1 MWKKFQSS
9 FELTG
14 YITMLSMITEQLI
27 LWFQSSFELTG
38 YITCS
43 VLVCIHHRRGVSK
56 LFRAYVLYNYEGI
69 EGYGNL
75 SDAFQSSFELTGYI
89 TGFQLMI
96 L

>member
-1 MWKKFQSS
+1 MEKVSKLFRAYRLYNDAEYDNRTVD
-9 FELTG
+9 F
-14 YITMLSMITEQLI
+14 M
-27 LWFQSSFELTG
+27 
-38 YITCS
+38 
-43 VLVCIHHRRGVSK
+43 VSK